1 MLEISD
7 VSYHAWLVISIF
19 KIFLKKKKTS
29 LLSIALQ
36 AASRTSCQSLT
47 KVSCLWHLYF
57 SPGAGNGPE
66 GLVPVG

>member
-19 KIFLKKKKTS
+19 KIFLKKKKNKPIIYS
-29 LLSIALQ
+29 SSGCFQDQLPA
-36 AASRTSCQSLT
+36 LT